1 MICEKCGENL
11 IDGICP
17 NCGKD
22 ENQIEKKAGVENSS
36 KKSKKYVKKIFLA
49 TFGGIATLCLVG
61 LIVFFVVNLDKI
73 KLDKVR
79 KNGTGQ
85 EYLGKILESNIEKSF
100 KKSKFDLGTLE
111 EKLKLQYH
119 YKANYK
125 FDLSEEMLQ
134 WTGVL
139 SNDSDFSFL
148 NNVEIKQEAFFKD
161 FVIAQDYSLSLDDI
175 KLISLDYIF
184 DVFAY
189 NIFFSVPEISKKTI
203 NLNFIEEM
211 NSADYEPVFRAV
223 LSSLPSNSSIEKV
236 LVNYSKLFFENL
248 GEISKTEEKLII
260 EGISETQT
268 VLNFEI
274 TKKTLDLALKE
285 ILIELKKDENIK
297 LIVEDFQEVTNETGI
312 FMESLNGTKQEI
324 PNLYEEFLVSLDK
337 SLDSV
342 NSRLKEKIYDET
354 PVFGKIYVDYNH
366 NITGFSL
373 FASGESEFF
382 VDVKTV
388 EDENKFATKI
398 QIDTITFQ
406 GRGSVEDNLKA
417 ATYKVKES
425 GKTLCSVGY
434 ENLDVKALKKNQIEG
449 KFFFNLEGNYN
460 NSAGGMAWFLLAF
473 SPTIEVDLSMNNK
486 NVDYVANFKL
496 GAMDLIK
503 VFGNAEIF
511 TEDFTIDFPTEN
523 LLTIEDV
530 DNGEYVNSLSLLGLV
545 ENIEKTSLPNLL
557 KDVLRD
563 LAYSIEEEKKY
574 VEADKKRDNNSKKH
588 F

>member
-22 ENQIEKKAGVENSS
+22 KNQIEKKAVVENSS
-36 KKSKKYVKKIFLA
+36 KKSKKSVKKIFLA

-111 EKLKLQYH
+111 EKLKLPYH

-148 NNVEIKQEAFFKD
+148 NNVEINQEAFFKD
-161 FVIAQDYSLSLDDI
+161 FVIAQDCSLSLDDI

-211 NSADYEPVFRAV
+211 SSADYEPIFRAA

-260 EGISETQT
+260 EGVSETQT

-285 ILIELKKDENIK
+285 ILIELKKDENVK
-297 LIVEDFQEVTNETGI
+297 LIVENFQNVMNETGI

-324 PNLYEEFLVSLDK
+324 PNIYEEFLVSLDK

-342 NSRLKEKIYDET
+342 NSRLKEKVYDET

-373 FASGESEFF
+373 FASGESDFF

-388 EDENKFATKI
+388 ENENKFATKI
-398 QIDTITFQ
+398 QIDTVTFQ

-434 ENLDVKALKKNQIEG
+434 ENLDVKALKKNQING

-503 VFGNAEIF
+503 VFGKAEIF

-557 KDVLRD
+557 KDALRD

-574 VEADKKRDNNSKKH
+574 VEADKKRDNNSKKRL
-588 F
+588 

>member
-22 ENQIEKKAGVENSS
+22 ENQIEKKAVVENSS
-36 KKSKKYVKKIFLA
+36 KKTKKSVKKIFLA

-111 EKLKLQYH
+111 EKLKLPYH
-119 YKANYK
+119 YKSNYK

-148 NNVEIKQEAFFKD
+148 NNVEINQEVFLKD

-175 KLISLDYIF
+175 KLISLNYIF

-211 NSADYEPVFRAV
+211 SSADYEPIFRAA

-236 LVNYSKLFFENL
+236 LVNYSKLLFENL

-260 EGISETQT
+260 EGVSETQT

-274 TKKTLDLALKE
+274 TEKTLDLALKE

-312 FMESLNGTKQEI
+312 FMETLNGTKQEI
-324 PNLYEEFLVSLDK
+324 PNIYEEFLVSLDE
-337 SLDSV
+337 SLESV
-342 NSRLKEKIYDET
+342 NSRLKEKIY
-354 PVFGKIYVDYNH
+354 

-373 FASGESEFF
+373 VASEDPEFF
-382 VDVKTV
+382 VEVKTV
-388 EDENKFATKI
+388 ENENKFATKI
-398 QIDTITFQ
+398 QIDTVTIQ

-434 ENLDVKALKKNQIEG
+434 ENLDVKALKKNQIDG
-449 KFFFNLEGNYN
+449 KFFFNLEGDYN

-557 KDVLRD
+557 KDALRD

-574 VEADKKRDNNSKKH
+574 VEADKKRENNSKKH
-588 F
+588 L

>member
-22 ENQIEKKAGVENSS
+22 ENQIEKKAVVENSS
-36 KKSKKYVKKIFLA
+36 KKSKKSVKKILLA
-49 TFGGIATLCLVG
+49 TFGGIASLCLVG
-61 LIVFFVVNLDKI
+61 LAIFFVVNLDKI

-100 KKSKFDLGTLE
+100 KKSKFDLETLE
-111 EKLKLQYH
+111 EKLKLPYH

-148 NNVEIKQEAFFKD
+148 NNMEIDQEVFLKD

-175 KLISLDYIF
+175 KLISLNYIF
-184 DVFAY
+184 DVFSY
-189 NIFFSVPEISKKTI
+189 NIFFSTPEISKKTL
-203 NLNFIEEM
+203 NLNFKEEM
-211 NSADYEPVFRAV
+211 SSADYEPILRAA

-248 GEISKTEEKLII
+248 GEISKTEENLII

-274 TKKTLDLALKE
+274 TEKTLDLALKE
-285 ILIELKKDENIK
+285 ILIELKKDENVK
-297 LIVEDFQEVTNETGI
+297 LIVEDFQDVTNETGI
-312 FMESLNGTKQEI
+312 FMETLNGTKQEI
-324 PNLYEEFLVSLDK
+324 PNLYEEFLVFLDE

-342 NSRLKEKIYDET
+342 NSRLKEKVYDET

-373 FASGESEFF
+373 FASEESESF

-406 GRGSVEDNLKA
+406 GRGSVEDNLKSV
-417 ATYKVKES
+417 TYKVKES

-434 ENLDVKALKKNQIEG
+434 ENLDVKSLKKNQING

-460 NSAGGMAWFLLAF
+460 NSADGMAWFLLAF

-503 VFGNAEIF
+503 VIGKAESF
-511 TEDFTIDFPTEN
+511 TEDFNIELPTKN
-523 LLTIEDV
+523 LLSIKDV
-530 DNGEYVNSLSLLGLV
+530 EYDEFINSLSLLEFI
-545 ENIEKTSLPNLL
+545 ENVEKTSLPNLL

-563 LAYSIEEEKKY
+563 LASSIEEEKKY
-574 VEADKKRDNNSKKH
+574 AEAEKKRDFKNK
-588 F
+588 

>member
-22 ENQIEKKAGVENSS
+22 ENQIEKKVVVENSS
-36 KKSKKYVKKIFLA
+36 KKSKKSVKKIFLA

-111 EKLKLQYH
+111 EKLKLPYH

-148 NNVEIKQEAFFKD
+148 NNVEINQEVFLKD

-175 KLISLDYIF
+175 KLISLNYIF

-189 NIFFSVPEISKKTI
+189 NIFFSVPEISEKTI
-203 NLNFIEEM
+203 NLNFIDEM
-211 NSADYEPVFRAV
+211 SSADYEPIFRAA

-274 TKKTLDLALKE
+274 TEKALDLALKE

-297 LIVEDFQEVTNETGI
+297 LIVEDFQEITNETGI
-312 FMESLNGTKQEI
+312 FMETLNGTKQEI
-324 PNLYEEFLVSLDK
+324 PNIYEEFLVFLDESLE
-337 SLDSV
+337 SV

-354 PVFGKIYVDYNH
+354 PIFGKIYVDYNH

-373 FASGESEFF
+373 FASEESDSF

-406 GRGSVEDNLKA
+406 GRGSEEDNLKA

-434 ENLDVKALKKNQIEG
+434 ENLDVKALKKNQING
-449 KFFFNLEGNYN
+449 KFFFNLEGDYN

-503 VFGNAEIF
+503 VFGKAEIF

-530 DNGEYVNSLSLLGLV
+530 NNGEYENSLSLLGLV

-557 KDVLRD
+557 KDALRD

-574 VEADKKRDNNSKKH
+574 VEADKKRENNTKKH
-588 F
+588 L

>member
-22 ENQIEKKAGVENSS
+22 ENQIEKKAVVENSS
-36 KKSKKYVKKIFLA
+36 KKSKKSVKKIFLA
-49 TFGGIATLCLVG
+49 TFGGIASLCLVG

-111 EKLKLQYH
+111 EKLKLPYH

-148 NNVEIKQEAFFKD
+148 NNVEINQEVFLKD

-175 KLISLDYIF
+175 KLISLNYIF

-189 NIFFSVPEISKKTI
+189 NIFFSVPEISEKTI

-211 NSADYEPVFRAV
+211 SSADYEPIFRAV
-223 LSSLPSNSSIEKV
+223 FSSLPSNSSIEKV

-260 EGISETQT
+260 EGVSETQT

-274 TKKTLDLALKE
+274 TEKTLDLALKE

-312 FMESLNGTKQEI
+312 FMETLNGTKQEI
-324 PNLYEEFLVSLDK
+324 PNLYEEFLVFLDE

-373 FASGESEFF
+373 FASEESDSF

-417 ATYKVKES
+417 VTYKVKES

-449 KFFFNLEGNYN
+449 KFFFNLEGDYN

-503 VFGNAEIF
+503 VFGKAENF

-530 DNGEYVNSLSLLGLV
+530 NNGEYENSLSLLGLV

-588 F
+588 L

>member
-22 ENQIEKKAGVENSS
+22 ENQIEKKVVVENSS
-36 KKSKKYVKKIFLA
+36 KKSKKSVKKIFLA

-111 EKLKLQYH
+111 EKLKLPYH

-148 NNVEIKQEAFFKD
+148 NNVEINQEVFLKD

-175 KLISLDYIF
+175 KLISLNYIF

-189 NIFFSVPEISKKTI
+189 NIFFSVPEISEKTI
-203 NLNFIEEM
+203 NLNFIDEM
-211 NSADYEPVFRAV
+211 SSADYEPIFRAA

-274 TKKTLDLALKE
+274 TEKALDLALKE

-297 LIVEDFQEVTNETGI
+297 LIVEDFQEITNETGI
-312 FMESLNGTKQEI
+312 FMETLNGTKQEI
-324 PNLYEEFLVSLDK
+324 PNIYEEFLVFLDESLE
-337 SLDSV
+337 SV

-354 PVFGKIYVDYNH
+354 PIFGKIYVDYNH

-373 FASGESEFF
+373 FASEESDSF

-406 GRGSVEDNLKA
+406 GRGSEEDNLKA

-434 ENLDVKALKKNQIEG
+434 ENLDVKALKKNQING
-449 KFFFNLEGNYN
+449 KFFFNLEGDYN

-503 VFGNAEIF
+503 VFGKAEIF

-530 DNGEYVNSLSLLGLV
+530 NNGEYENSLSLLGLV

-557 KDVLRD
+557 KDALRD

-574 VEADKKRDNNSKKH
+574 VEADKKRENNSKKH
-588 F
+588 L